1 MTSFKTSLAI
11 AALTFCLAG
20 GSAFAQTTAP
30 ATPDPATTTTPAPAA
45 AAPTM
50 TKAQRTAMSKACSAD
65 AHKQNLHGKPR
76 KKFMQYCKKK
86 SATM

>member
-11 AALTFCLAG
+11 AALTLCLAG
-20 GSAFAQTTAP
+20 GSAFAQTAAP
-30 ATPDPATTTTPAPAA
+30 ATPDPATTTTPAPDA
-45 AAPTM
+45 AAPKM

-65 AHKQNLHGKPR
+65 ADKQNLHGKPR
-76 KKFMQYCKKK
+76 KKFMQDCKKK